1 MRALVTL
8 LSIGVILSVAAVAL
22 AAAPKKRG
30 LYSGTNA
37 TSSVTKRLT
46 LKVSKNGKRAVANLY
61 CSSQHVSVMRGVK
74 IAKGHFSG
82 RKTNGSLLVWKIK
95 GSFSS
100 RTTAH
105 ATATL
110 KAICDGGRVP
120 VTLTLQ
126 G

>member
-1 MRALVTL
+1 MRGLVALF
-8 LSIGVILSVAAVAL
+8 SIVVIVSTTAVAL
-22 AAAPKKRG
+22 AANPKKRG

-37 TSSVTKRLT
+37 SSSVTKRIT
-46 LKVSKNGKRAVANLY
+46 LKVSKNGKSAIANLY
-61 CSSQHVSVMRGVK
+61 CASQHVSVMKGVK

-82 RKTNGSLLVWKIK
+82 KKTNGSLLVWKIK

-120 VTLTLQ
+120 VTLTLA